1 MSDRAL
7 GAACALASVAMAAAA
22 HDYTAAFS
30 YEPLGPRAFPM
41 LLAVGLGLSGLW
53 LMFRPTLGAQAFK
66 GVPWKPTLWCAGA
79 ILVYAALFQA
89 LGFVLATALMTVP
102 VGMAFGGTW
111 RQTLGGGAAL
121 GLVLFLLFDKLL
133 DVVLP
138 VGPLTAWLGG
148 F

>member
-7 GAACALASVAMAAAA
+7 GAACVLASVAMAAAA

-30 YEPLGPRAFPM
+30 YEPLGPRAFPL
-41 LLAVGLGLSGLW
+41 LLAAGLGLSGLW
-53 LMFRPTLGAQAFK
+53 LLWRPTLGAETFK
-66 GVPWKPTLWCAGA
+66 GIPWVPTLGCAGA
-79 ILVYAALFQA
+79 ILVYAVLFQM

-111 RQTLGGGAAL
+111 RQTLVGGVAL
-121 GLVLFLLFDKLL
+121 GLVLFVLFDKLL

-138 VGPLTAWLGG
+138 AGPLATWLGG
-148 F
+148 I

>member
-22 HDYTAAFS
+22 QDYTAAFS

-66 GVPWKPTLWCAGA
+66 GVPWKPTLCCAGA

-111 RQTLGGGAAL
+111 RQTLAGGAAL
-121 GLVLFLLFDKLL
+121 GLALFLLFDKLL

-138 VGPLTAWLGG
+138 VGPLAAWLGG

>member
-7 GAACALASVAMAAAA
+7 GAACVLASVAMVAAA

-30 YEPLGPRAFPM
+30 YEPLGPRAFPL

-53 LMFRPTLGAQAFK
+53 LVLRPTLGAETFK
-66 GVPWKPTLWCAGA
+66 GVPWMPTLWCAGA
-79 ILVYAALFQA
+79 IMVYAALFQK

-102 VGMAFGGTW
+102 VGMTFGGTW
-111 RQTLGGGAAL
+111 RKTLAGGAAL
-121 GLVLFLLFDKLL
+121 GLALFLLFDKVL

-138 VGPLTAWLGG
+138 IGPLAAWLGG

>member
-7 GAACALASVAMAAAA
+7 GAACVLASVAMVAAA
-22 HDYTAAFS
+22 HGYTAAFS
-30 YEPLGPRAFPM
+30 YEPLGPRAFPL

-53 LMFRPTLGAQAFK
+53 LLFRPTVGADIFK
-66 GVPWKPTLWCAGA
+66 GVPWIPTLWCAGA
-79 ILVYAALFQA
+79 ILAYAALFQT

-111 RQTLGGGAAL
+111 RQTLIGGAAL
-121 GLVLFLLFDKLL
+121 GLVLFLLFDKVL

-138 VGPLTAWLGG
+138 VGPLAAWLGG
-148 F
+148 V

>member
-7 GAACALASVAMAAAA
+7 GAACVVASVAMAAVARN
-22 HDYTAAFS
+22 YTAAFS
-30 YEPLGPRAFPM
+30 YEPLGPRAFPL

-53 LMFRPTLGAQAFK
+53 LVLRPTLGAQTFN
-66 GVPWKPTLWCAGA
+66 GVPWMPTLWCAGA
-79 ILVYAALFQA
+79 IMAYAALFQA
-89 LGFVLATALMTVP
+89 VGFVLATALMTVP

-111 RQTLGGGAAL
+111 RKTLAGGAAL
-121 GLVLFLLFDKLL
+121 GLVLFLLFDKVL

-138 VGPLTAWLGG
+138 VGPLAAWLGG

>member
-1 MSDRAL
+1 MSDRVL
-7 GAACALASVAMAAAA
+7 GAACVLASVAMAVAAQ
-22 HDYTAAFS
+22 DYTAAFS
-30 YEPLGPRAFPM
+30 YEPLGPRAFPL

-53 LMFRPTLGAQAFK
+53 LMFRPTVGADRFK
-66 GVPWKPTLWCAGA
+66 GIPWMPTLWCAGA

-89 LGFVLATALMTVP
+89 LGFMLATVLMTVP

-111 RQTLGGGAAL
+111 RQTLIGGAAL

-138 VGPLTAWLGG
+138 AGPLAAWPGG
-148 F
+148 V